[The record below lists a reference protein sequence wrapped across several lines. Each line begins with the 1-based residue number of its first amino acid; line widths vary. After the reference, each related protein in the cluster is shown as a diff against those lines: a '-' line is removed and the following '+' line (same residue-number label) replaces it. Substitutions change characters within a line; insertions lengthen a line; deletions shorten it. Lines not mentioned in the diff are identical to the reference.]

1 MSLKPTYQLSI
12 LNLIIVLIFT
22 FLLILTLFTSIS
34 SKLYSKESNL
44 NHKNFLNH
52 IIDLEKHDLR
62 FYYQKENG
70 EIIRN
75 FKRLKSYLDSLGK
88 KLVFAVNGGMYDK
101 GFTPHGLYIENGKV
115 IKELDTIQEAYG
127 NFYNQPNGVFFIT
140 WDNNAYV
147 ETSDKIKEFSLIKYA
162 TQSGPMLVINGSIH
176 QNLEASSKS
185 INKRNGVGILP
196 SGKIIFVMTKKRMNL
211 YDFAKY
217 FKDIGCKNALYLD
230 GFVSKTYKPEK
241 GFNHLIENFAIL
253 IAQIKDKNVKSNKK
267 N

>member
-1 MSLKPTYQLSI
+1 MPYTISEKPTFQLSI
-12 LNLIIVLIFT
+12 LKIIIFLT
-22 FLLILTLFTSIS
+22 ISFLCISILNSHFST
-34 SKLYSKESNL
+34 KLYSQEIKL

-52 IIDLEKHDLR
+52 IVDLKKHDLR

-101 GFTPHGLYIENGKV
+101 GFTPHGFYIENGKV

-147 ETSDKIKEFSLIKYA
+147 KKSNDIQEYSLIKYA
-162 TQSGPMLVINGSIH
+162 TQSGPMLVINGEIH
-176 QNLEASSKS
+176 QNLEAKSKS

-217 FKDIGCKNALYLD
+217 FKDLGCKNALYLD

-253 IAQIKDKNVKSNKK
+253 IAQIKNKK
-267 N
+267 